1 MQKIKQLKYY
11 IIVALLFLI
20 IIGLEISKPKP
31 LNWFESYIAN
41 DKIPFGTYILRQT
54 LPEIFS
60 GTEINETYFPVYN
73 TLKTDTNF
81 TGNYIF
87 INRNVYFDKFD
98 LRYLFPMVEK
108 GGNAFI
114 CSEWLDYTLEDT
126 FNLAVRFYPPDKNDN
141 IDLLGINP
149 DTLSYNFTQ
158 PPFKR
163 NTDFYFRKAYLYP
176 HFTSYDS
183 AHTEVLG
190 VNSFGKPNFIRI
202 KHGKGYF
209 YINLLPKM
217 FTNYQLT
224 DSLHYDYA
232 YRALSY
238 LPQTP
243 VIWDEHYKAGKQ
255 IIRSPLRFILQN
267 QPLRYAYYL
276 LLLLTVLF
284 FIFNAKRKQRIIPV
298 VEPPKNA
305 TMEFI
310 DIMGNLYF
318 NNEDEFATAQ
328 KKLYF
333 WINYIRTQYRI
344 KFSDNNDTIE
354 QIARKSGVNADIIRK
369 ITMFKKKNT
378 VTPAELMELHRLL
391 MTFYQTKKR

>member
-11 IIVALLFLI
+11 LIVALLLAI
-20 IIGLEISKPKP
+20 VIGLEINKPKKI
-31 LNWFESYIAN
+31 NWFESYIAH
-41 DKIPFGTYILRQT
+41 DKIPFGTHILRQT
-54 LPEIFS
+54 LPEIF
-60 GTEINETYFPVYN
+60 IPNKIKETYFPVYN
-73 TLKTDTNF
+73 TLKHDTNF

-87 INRNVYFDKFD
+87 INGSVHFDKFD
-98 LRYLFPMVEK
+98 RRYLFPMVEN

-114 CSEWLDYTLEDT
+114 CAELLDYTLLDT
-126 FNLAVRFYPPDKNDN
+126 FNVSVNFFAPPEKEN
-141 IDLLGINP
+141 INILKVNT

-158 PPFKR
+158 QPFKR
-163 NTDFYFRKAYLYP
+163 DTDFYFRKAFLYNY
-176 HFTSYDS
+176 FTSYDTS
-183 AHTEVLG
+183 LTEVLG
-190 VNSFGKPNFIRI
+190 INSFGYPNFIRI

-217 FTNYQLT
+217 FTNFQLT

-238 LPQTP
+238 LPQAP

-267 QPLRYAYYL
+267 KPLRYAYYL
-276 LLLLTVLF
+276 LLLLIVLF

-298 VEPPKNA
+298 IEPPKNA

-310 DIMGNLYF
+310 DVMGRLYF
-318 NNEDEFATAQ
+318 NHEDEFSTAQ

-344 KFSDNNDTIE
+344 KVSGNDNAAE
-354 QIARKSGVNADIIRK
+354 QIARKSGVDIDIIRK
-369 ITMFKKKNT
+369 ILTFKEKT
-378 VTPAELMELHRLL
+378 GITQTELIELHRLL